1 MEKPSLDT
9 AKAGAMRFNTDTFQL
24 EIYDGNQWAGILGT
38 TPQQHT
44 GGTRGLFFGGR
55 TPSDV
60 DTIDFVN
67 IDTTGNAIDFGNRL
81 EAARQAGGTASRSR
95 GVAVGRAPS
104 ASNVI
109 EFVTIASQGNAQD
122 FGE

>member
-1 MEKPSLDT
+1 MSLAALKKQSDFSSLIDEYN
-9 AKAGAMRFNTDTFQL
+9 KQ
-24 EIYDGNQWAGILGT
+24 T

-81 EAARQAGGTASRSR
+81 ESSRQACGT
-95 GVAVGRAPS
+95 PS
-104 ASNVI
+104 
-109 EFVTIASQGNAQD
+109 
-122 FGE
+122 